1 MQYNYDTHGAIF
13 SYFVL
18 TLLVIVLFPTTFYYL
33 SKSELVHVI
42 KCQCDQCKIK
52 NKRTKGKKKSGFK
65 GILLLIGWIV
75 FGFVLYRSFTLVDK
89 EPELWDPYRIL
100 GVETDAD
107 DSAVK
112 KAHPDKVQAK
122 IKEGDDKEKIMKE
135 AEEKF
140 VDISKAYKVLTDE
153 EARKLFDEFGHPDG
167 KQAFQLGLAL
177 PSWLVE
183 KSNSSLVLLVYTL
196 AFGIGLPVMVARW
209 WRNAKVT
216 SKNQVLSETMGIF
229 YRDVK
234 DSLGFKGLLDIVIK
248 AQEYQ
253 ELFKDSTVKG
263 FPDYELQVT
272 EKISGVIDYKAVKKS
287 TQLSMASKRALLLL
301 LAHVYRQEPKNAELA
316 ALQFEVVEIASKLVS
331 GLMQI
336 AVSRNWI
343 RVSLNIIEFGQLLTQ
358 AIPPHQSQLLQ
369 LPLSQEHIKLLAS
382 KKPKIETVAD
392 IRKTSAN
399 ELKDILSLN
408 DSKIQLIKS
417 VADQYPRI
425 HLVKAEYSV
434 YGEPLIVPSSL
445 VTLSVKFR
453 CLFGDET
460 YKGDDKILDPEEE
473 KKQKQWWVSKSVDDS
488 VAHAPYFPAIKKPS
502 FYVILANYSIGRL
515 ICIAKVQGTQQD
527 HTVRLQFQSPPEPGQ
542 WTFQVYIKSDT
553 FYGIDHHF
561 DLQLVVKPAD
571 SLPPM
576 EEFGDISEPGDESSD
591 EEVEKKKKVKK
602 EKKVL
607 EEYEDSDDTDD
618 DQDDDDSGPDSDFVE

>member
-1 MQYNYDTHGAIF
+1 MH
-13 SYFVL
+13 
-18 TLLVIVLFPTTFYYL
+18 
-33 SKSELVHVI
+33 
-42 KCQCDQCKIK
+42 
-52 NKRTKGKKKSGFK
+52 
-65 GILLLIGWIV
+65 
-75 FGFVLYRSFTLVDK
+75 
-89 EPELWDPYRIL
+89 
-100 GVETDAD
+100 
-107 DSAVK
+107 
-112 KAHPDKVQAK
+112 HPDKVQAK
-122 IKEGDDKEKIMKE
+122 IKEGDDKEKIVKE

-177 PSWLVE
+177 PAWLVE
-183 KSNSSLVLLVYTL
+183 KNNSSLVLLVYTL
-196 AFGIGLPVMVARW
+196 AFGIGLPVIVARW

-216 SKNQVLSETMGIF
+216 SKNKVLSETMGIF

-263 FPDYELQVT
+263 FPDYELQVSD
-272 EKISGVIDYKAVKKS
+272 KISGVVDYKAIKKN
-287 TQLSMASKRALLLL
+287 TQLSTASKRALLLL
-301 LAHVYRQEPKNAELA
+301 LAHIYRLEPKNPELAEL
-316 ALQFEVVEIASKLVS
+316 QYDVVEIASTLVS

-369 LPLSQEHIKLLAS
+369 LPLEPESIKLLAS
-382 KKPKIETVAD
+382 KKPKIESLAD
-392 IRKTSAN
+392 IRKASN
-399 ELKDILSLN
+399 DDLKNILSLN
-408 DSKIQLIKS
+408 DSKTQLIKS

-425 HLVKAEYSV
+425 HLVKAEYTV

-445 VTLSVKFR
+445 VTFSVKFR
-453 CLFGDET
+453 CLFGNET
-460 YKGDDKILDPEEE
+460 YKGDDHILDPEEE
-473 KKQKQWWVSKSVDDS
+473 KKQKQWWVSKPVDES
-488 VAHAPYFPAIKKPS
+488 VAHAPYYPAIKKPS

-515 ICIAKVQGTQQD
+515 ICISKVQGTQQD

-576 EEFGDISEPGDESSD
+576 EDFGEISEPGDESSD
-591 EEVEKKKKVKK
+591 EEEGEKKKKTKK
-602 EKKVL
+602 EKKDL
-607 EEYEDSDDTDD
+607 GEYDDSDDTEDD
-618 DQDDDDSGPDSDFVE
+618 DDDDDSGPDSDFVE